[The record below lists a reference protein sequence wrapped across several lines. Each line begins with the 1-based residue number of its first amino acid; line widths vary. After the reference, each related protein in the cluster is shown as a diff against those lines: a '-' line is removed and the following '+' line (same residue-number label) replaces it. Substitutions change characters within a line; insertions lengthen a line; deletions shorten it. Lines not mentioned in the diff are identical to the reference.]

1 MYGVC
6 REDGNRFKYVGRRNR
21 RTYPLDARREIADD
35 IVYIHD
41 VNVVSNVDNVVII

>member
-1 MYGVC
+1 MVC
-6 REDGNRFKYVGRRNR
+6 VEKTKTVLSTLVEEIDVRIH
-21 RTYPLDARREIADD
+21 REIADD